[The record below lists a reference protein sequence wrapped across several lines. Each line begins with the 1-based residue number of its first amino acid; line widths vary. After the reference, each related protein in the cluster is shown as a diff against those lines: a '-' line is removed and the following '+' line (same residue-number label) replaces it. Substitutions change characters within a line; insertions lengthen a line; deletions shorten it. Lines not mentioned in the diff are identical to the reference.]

1 MVRKYYEVL
10 EVGETATQE
19 QIKKA
24 YKRLSLKWHPDKNLG
39 SKEAEEKFKKIN
51 EAYGVLGNE
60 TSKRIYDNWESN
72 SYSGSR
78 NYDFWEEFERKSRE
92 WREEAEAKAKERE
105 WRINAE
111 LLDRKKTI
119 SEIENE
125 AKKGRSIYIYAE
137 CPSKLW
143 EPYGTWESKVWE
155 MPITIVKGKKER
167 SDELKQLKEEMVAA
181 IRKRRKE

>member
-60 TSKRIYDNWESN
+60 TSKRIYDN
-72 SYSGSR
+72 
-78 NYDFWEEFERKSRE
+78 
-92 WREEAEAKAKERE
+92 
-105 WRINAE
+105 
-111 LLDRKKTI
+111 
-119 SEIENE
+119 
-125 AKKGRSIYIYAE
+125 
-137 CPSKLW
+137 
-143 EPYGTWESKVWE
+143 
-155 MPITIVKGKKER
+155 
-167 SDELKQLKEEMVAA
+167 
-181 IRKRRKE
+181 